1 VLIAAPFLGSFMA
14 TAAARAPTG
23 FALVFG
29 RSECR
34 DCRHRLTFVDL
45 VPIVSWLVLSGRCRH
60 CRAIIGIFYPA
71 AEIAALAL
79 TGIAVS
85 ILSGVDVMIACALG
99 WTLLL
104 LSLIDLRHQVLPDSL
119 TLPLALL
126 GLAVA
131 WFDGYDMLLD
141 GAVGCVTGFV
151 LFYFISI
158 SYRRLRG
165 REGLGLGDAK
175 LFAAGGAWVAWQG
188 LASVVLVASVAA
200 LMVAGL
206 QAMRGSLRADNRIP
220 FGLYLGP
227 AIWLIWLIGPLYLT

>member
-1 VLIAAPFLGSFMA
+1 MA

-23 FALVFG
+23 FGLVLG

-34 DCRHRLTFVDL
+34 DCRQRLSCIDL
-45 VPIVSWLVLSGRCRH
+45 VPIVSWVVLGGRCRH
-60 CRAIIGIFYPA
+60 CRSTIGIFYPA
-71 AEIAALAL
+71 AELAALSLA
-79 TGIAVS
+79 GIALL
-85 ILSGVDVMIACALG
+85 ILSGVDVVIACALG

-104 LSLIDLRHQVLPDSL
+104 LALIDLRHQVLPDSL

-126 GLAVA
+126 GLVVA
-131 WFDGYDMLLD
+131 WFDGDDVLLD

-151 LFYFISI
+151 LFYVISI
-158 SYRRLRG
+158 SYRCLRS

-200 LMVAGL
+200 LTVAGL
-206 QAMRGSLRADNRIP
+206 QVLRGSFRADNRIP

-227 AIWLIWLIGPLYLT
+227 AIWLIWLIGPLYVG